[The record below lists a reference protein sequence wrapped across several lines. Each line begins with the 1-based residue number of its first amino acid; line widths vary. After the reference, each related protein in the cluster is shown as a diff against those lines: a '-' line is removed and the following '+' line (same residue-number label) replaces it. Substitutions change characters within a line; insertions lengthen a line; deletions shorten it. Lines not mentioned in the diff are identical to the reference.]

1 MIRLRSLIYNV
12 VFYVNLVLFLVLGSP
27 FYLTPRKWS
36 IRALQA
42 WASTSL
48 WWLRIICGTRYE
60 VRGRE
65 NIPEGAVLVAA
76 KHQSAWD
83 TFALLT
89 LFDDPAMV
97 LKRELVFIPLF
108 GWFIPKFRMIPVERS
123 SGAAALKA
131 MVARAKDAAA
141 MGRQI
146 VIFPEGTRRLPDS
159 AARIQAGCGGSLSSA
174 WPRLPAR
181 RAQLRSLLAAAQVS
195 ALSGHDRGRDSAA
208 DRSGAQTARIC
219 RTARKR
225 HRDGDGEAGERRAQ
239 CCPTFVRLK
248 VRDRFG

>member
-1 MIRLRSLIYNV
+1 MIALRSLIYNI
-12 VFYVNLVLFLVLGSP
+12 VFYVNLVLFLVIGSP

-42 WASTSL
+42 WATTSL
-48 WWLRIICGTRYE
+48 WWLKVICGTTYE

-65 NIPEGAVLVAA
+65 NIPEGAVLVAS
-76 KHQSAWD
+76 KHQSTWD
-83 TFALLT
+83 TFALLP

-131 MVARAKDAAA
+131 MVARAKEAAQ

-146 VIFPEGTRRLPDS
+146 VIFPEGTRRPPEAPPDYKPGAAALYLKLGLPCLPIALNS
-159 AARIQAGCGGSLSSA
+159 GVF
-174 WPRLPAR
+174 WPRRKFLRYPGKIVVEILPTIEAGLKR
-181 RAQLRSLLAAAQVS
+181 QEFSQRLETAIETA
-195 ALSGHDRGRDSAA
+195 
-208 DRSGAQTARIC
+208 TARLVKGG
-219 RTARKR
+219 RSR
-225 HRDGDGEAGERRAQ
+225 
-239 CCPTFVRLK
+239 
-248 VRDRFG
+248 

>member
-1 MIRLRSLIYNV
+1 VIWLRSLIYNV

-42 WASTSL
+42 WATTSL
-48 WWLRIICGTRYE
+48 WWLRLICGTRYE
-60 VRGRE
+60 IRGAE
-65 NIPEGAVLVAA
+65 NIPQGAVLVAS

-83 TFALLT
+83 IFALLP

-123 SGAAALKA
+123 SGASALKA
-131 MVARAKDAAA
+131 MVARAREAAA

-146 VIFPEGTRRLPDS
+146 VIFPEGTRRLPGAPPDYRPG
-159 AARIQAGCGGSLSSA
+159 AAALYLQLGLPCLPIALNSGLY
-174 WPRLPAR
+174 WPRRKFLRYPGTIVVEILPLIEAGLTR
-181 RAQLRSLLAAAQVS
+181 RDFAQRLETAIETA
-195 ALSGHDRGRDSAA
+195 
-208 DRSGAQTARIC
+208 TARLV
-219 RTARKR
+219 
-225 HRDGDGEAGERRAQ
+225 EE
-239 CCPTFVRLK
+239 P
-248 VRDRFG
+248 

>member
-1 MIRLRSLIYNV
+1 VTWLRSLVYNV

-42 WASTSL
+42 WGKASI

-65 NIPEGAVLVAA
+65 NIPQGAVLVAS

-83 TFALLT
+83 TFAILT

-123 SGAAALKA
+123 SGASALKA
-131 MVARAKDAAA
+131 MVTRAKEAAA

-146 VIFPEGTRRLPDS
+146 VIFPEGTRRPPGAPPDYKPGAAALYTQLGLPCLPIALNS
-159 AARIQAGCGGSLSSA
+159 GLY
-174 WPRLPAR
+174 WPRRQVMRYPGTIVVEILPVIEAGLTR
-181 RAQLRSLLAAAQVS
+181 RVFSQRLETAIETATAELVS
-195 ALSGHDRGRDSAA
+195 SG
-208 DRSGAQTARIC
+208 
-219 RTARKR
+219 RKTNAV
-225 HRDGDGEAGERRAQ
+225 GDGG
-239 CCPTFVRLK
+239 
-248 VRDRFG
+248 G

>member
-1 MIRLRSLIYNV
+1 MIWLRSLAYNV
-12 VFYVNLVLFLVLGSP
+12 VFYVNLVLFLVLGTP

-42 WASTSL
+42 WARTSL
-48 WWLRIICGTRYE
+48 WWLEVICGTRYE
-60 VRGRE
+60 VRGAE
-65 NIPEGAVLVAA
+65 NIPGGAVLVAS

-123 SGAAALKA
+123 SGAAALKI
-131 MVARAKDAAA
+131 MVRRARDAAA

-146 VIFPEGTRRLPDS
+146 VIFPEGTRRLPGAPADYKPG
-159 AARIQAGCGGSLSSA
+159 AAALYLQLGLPCLPVALNSGLY
-174 WPRLPAR
+174 WPRRKFLRYPGTIVVEILPA
-181 RAQLRSLLAAAQVS
+181 
-195 ALSGHDRGRDSAA
+195 
-208 DRSGAQTARIC
+208 I
-219 RTARKR
+219 
-225 HRDGDGEAGERRAQ
+225 EAGLKRRDFAQ
-239 CCPTFVRLK
+239 RLESAIETATAK
-248 VRDRFG
+248 LVGEGGREQGPHAGG

>member
-1 MIRLRSLIYNV
+1 VIWLRSLIYNV

-36 IRALQA
+36 VRALQA

-48 WWLRIICGTRYE
+48 WWLKIICGTRYE
-60 VRGRE
+60 VRGVE
-65 NIPEGAVLVAA
+65 NIPQGAVLVAA

-108 GWFIPKFRMIPVERS
+108 GWFIPKFRMIPIERS

-131 MVARAKDAAA
+131 MVARAREAAA
-141 MGRQI
+141 MDRQI
-146 VIFPEGTRRLPDS
+146 VIFPEGTRRVPGSAPAYKPGAAALYLQLGLACLPVALNSGLYWPRRKFLRYPGTIVVEILPPIEAGLKRREFAERLEGVIETATTQLVNEGRS
-159 AARIQAGCGGSLSSA
+159 AA
-174 WPRLPAR
+174 PH
-181 RAQLRSLLAAAQVS
+181 
-195 ALSGHDRGRDSAA
+195 LSG
-208 DRSGAQTARIC
+208 
-219 RTARKR
+219 
-225 HRDGDGEAGERRAQ
+225 
-239 CCPTFVRLK
+239 
-248 VRDRFG
+248 

>member
-1 MIRLRSLIYNV
+1 VIWLRSLIYNI

-42 WASTSL
+42 WATTSL
-48 WWLRIICGTRYE
+48 WWLKLICDTRYE
-60 VRGRE
+60 IRGAE

-83 TFALLT
+83 TFALLP

-123 SGAAALKA
+123 SGASALKA
-131 MVARAKDAAA
+131 MVARAKEAAA

-146 VIFPEGTRRLPDS
+146 VIFPEGTRREPGAPPDYKPGAAALYLQLGLPCLPIALNS
-159 AARIQAGCGGSLSSA
+159 GLY
-174 WPRLPAR
+174 WPRRKFVRYPGTVVVEILPLIEAGLPRRDFAR
-181 RAQLRSLLAAAQVS
+181 RLETAIETATARLVQEGQVS
-195 ALSGHDRGRDSAA
+195 
-208 DRSGAQTARIC
+208 
-219 RTARKR
+219 
-225 HRDGDGEAGERRAQ
+225 
-239 CCPTFVRLK
+239 
-248 VRDRFG
+248 

>member
-1 MIRLRSLIYNV
+1 MIWVRSVIFNI

-42 WASTSL
+42 WAVASL
-48 WWLRIICGTRYE
+48 WWLKVICGTRYE
-60 VRGRE
+60 IRGAE
-65 NIPEGAVLVAA
+65 NIPQGAVLVAA

-83 TFALLT
+83 TFAILT

-123 SGAAALKA
+123 SGAAALKT
-131 MVARAKDAAA
+131 MVARARDAAA

-146 VIFPEGTRRLPDS
+146 VIFPEGTRRPPGAAPDYKPGAAALYLHLGLPCLPIALNS
-159 AARIQAGCGGSLSSA
+159 GLY
-174 WPRLPAR
+174 WPRRKFLRYPGTIVVEIQPLIEPGLKR
-181 RAQLRSLLAAAQVS
+181 RDFAERLERVIETA
-195 ALSGHDRGRDSAA
+195 
-208 DRSGAQTARIC
+208 TARLVSEGPS
-219 RTARKR
+219 R
-225 HRDGDGEAGERRAQ
+225 
-239 CCPTFVRLK
+239 
-248 VRDRFG
+248 

>member
-1 MIRLRSLIYNV
+1 MIYLRSLIYNI

-42 WASTSL
+42 WATTSL
-48 WWLRIICGTRYE
+48 WWLRLICGTRYE
-60 VRGRE
+60 IRGAE
-65 NIPEGAVLVAA
+65 NIPQGAVLVAS

-83 TFALLT
+83 TFALLP

-123 SGAAALKA
+123 SGASALKA
-131 MVARAKDAAA
+131 MVARAKEAAA

-146 VIFPEGTRRLPDS
+146 VIFPEGTRRVPGAPPDYKPGAAALYLHLGLPCLPIALNS
-159 AARIQAGCGGSLSSA
+159 GLY
-174 WPRLPAR
+174 WPRRQFLRYPGTIVVEILPVIEAGLTR
-181 RAQLRSLLAAAQVS
+181 RDFGKRLETAIETA
-195 ALSGHDRGRDSAA
+195 
-208 DRSGAQTARIC
+208 TARLV
-219 RTARKR
+219 
-225 HRDGDGEAGERRAQ
+225 EAG
-239 CCPTFVRLK
+239 
-248 VRDRFG
+248 